1 MKKNIVITGISSG
14 IGLDLALELL
24 KNSNIIGLSRK
35 RPKINNPNFTF
46 IKTDLLEKHSI
57 LKAAKKIKRI
67 DVLINNAAITKTE
80 IKDSYYNFD
89 KILKVN
95 LYAPFFLS
103 YLLQKKLSQSTQ
115 AAIINICSINS
126 HVGFPNNQAY
136 SASKGGLFIL
146 TKSMAND
153 LSKYKIRVN
162 SISPG
167 YFLTPM
173 TQKSF
178 YNKLKRKKRLSRMLI
193 NRWGSSE
200 DLYGIVEYLIS
211 EKSSYVTGQDF
222 IIDGGWLSKGL

>member
-1 MKKNIVITGISSG
+1 
-14 IGLDLALELL
+14 
-24 KNSNIIGLSRK
+24 
-35 RPKINNPNFTF
+35 
-46 IKTDLLEKHSI
+46 
-57 LKAAKKIKRI
+57 
-67 DVLINNAAITKTE
+67 
-80 IKDSYYNFD
+80 
-89 KILKVN
+89 
-95 LYAPFFLS
+95 
-103 YLLQKKLSQSTQ
+103 
-115 AAIINICSINS
+115 
-126 HVGFPNNQAY
+126 
-136 SASKGGLFIL
+136 
-146 TKSMAND
+146 MAND